1 MDLTG
6 THSAKAISAVLGES
20 KTGTAQVVIDF
31 EITDVDGS
39 PHIACYLYFTDKTD
53 DDRAF
58 ESLRICGWT
67 GNDWTNISVGS
78 AVELVIELAPEFE
91 GKRHQRV
98 KWINRPGGVAMAK
111 PMDAG
116 KIAAFAAKMK
126 GKLLAFDQKSGTA
139 KPKPAPSGAN
149 PPPPADSDA
158 PPF

>member
-6 THSAKAISAVLGES
+6 THAAKAISAVLGES

-31 EITDVDGS
+31 ELTDVEGS
-39 PHIACYLYFTDKTD
+39 PHIAGYLYFTDKTD

-67 GNDWTNISVGS
+67 GNDWTNISVAA

-98 KWINRPGGVAMAK
+98 KWINKPGGVAAVR
-111 PMDAG
+111 PMSAN
-116 KIAAFAAKMK
+116 KAMSFAARMK
-126 GKLLAFDQKSGTA
+126 GKLLAFDQRNGTPPVSA
-139 KPKPAPSGAN
+139 QN
-149 PPPPADSDA
+149 PPPPSDSDA